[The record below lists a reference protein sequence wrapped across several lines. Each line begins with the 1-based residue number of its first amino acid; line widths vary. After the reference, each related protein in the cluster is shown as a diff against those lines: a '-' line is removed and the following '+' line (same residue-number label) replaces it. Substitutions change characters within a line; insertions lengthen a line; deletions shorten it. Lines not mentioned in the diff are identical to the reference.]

1 MVGGSTKRN
10 FPLPISQNE
19 PTGKSTSTPTNVQ
32 LSQDKSGKDY
42 WLKYAKKKNE
52 GGYHRTLN
60 KGKRTENK
68 TTEMIGLKAGS

>member
-1 MVGGSTKRN
+1 MKTQQKDLHPVR
-10 FPLPISQNE
+10 IA
-19 PTGKSTSTPTNVQ
+19 PTNVQ

-60 KGKRTENK
+60 KGKKRK